1 LNHKILSCQI
11 LLVFAWGYVHCG
23 LVLASENVDTTSA
36 KVRQNEQGFSIAA
49 VGDLGCTSEV
59 SRTINHI
66 NNQSVQL
73 ILALGDLSY
82 QRESADCWFDMVAPV
97 DRIMKIV
104 LGDQDYRS
112 DSVLRQYKTHFN
124 LSKDYYSFDYKYVH
138 FVALATEIPYDNN
151 SPQYRFIKNDLEA
164 ASQNPDFKW
173 IIVYSYR
180 PQYSSS
186 SEHPGNQDLR
196 DALHPLFEKYGVD
209 LILQAHNHNY
219 QRTYPIIPSTLSS
232 PDPIITDSNSNTYQN
247 PEGQIYLTVGTGG
260 AELHSLSEKATFT
273 VNQYM
278 GHGFLKIF
286 FNNIGQTL
294 TGIFYLNQEGAI
306 GDTFKISK

>member
-1 LNHKILSCQI
+1 LSCQI
-11 LLVFAWGYVHCG
+11 LIVFTWGYVQG
-23 LVLASENVDTTSA
+23 GYVLASENDDTISA
-36 KVRQNEQGFSIAA
+36 KLGQNEQGFSIAA

-59 SRTINHI
+59 SRTVNHI

-82 QRESADCWFDMVAPV
+82 QRESADCWFDIVAPV
-97 DRIMKIV
+97 DKIMKIA
-104 LGDQDYRS
+104 LGDQDYRA

-124 LSKDYYSFDYKYVH
+124 ISRDYYSFDYKYVH

-151 SPQYRFIKNDLEA
+151 SPQYKFIKNDLEA
-164 ASQNPDFKW
+164 ASQNPDVKW
-173 IIVYSYR
+173 IVVYSYR

-186 SEHPGNQDLR
+186 TEHPGNRDLR
-196 DALHPLFEKYGVD
+196 NAFHPLFEKYDVD

-219 QRTYPIIPSTLSS
+219 QRTYPIIPSALSS
-232 PDPIITDSNSNTYQN
+232 PNPTITDSNSNTYQN

-260 AELHSLSEKATFT
+260 AELHSLVEKATFT

-286 FNNIGQTL
+286 FDNNGETL
-294 TGIFYLNQEGAI
+294 TGIFHLNEGGSI